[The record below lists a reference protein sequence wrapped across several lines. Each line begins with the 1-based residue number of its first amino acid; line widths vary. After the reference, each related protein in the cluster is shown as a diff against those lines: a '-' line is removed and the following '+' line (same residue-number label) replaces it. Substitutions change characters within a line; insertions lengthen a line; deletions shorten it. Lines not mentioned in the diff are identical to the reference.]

1 MEEQKPTTKK
11 TFSNST
17 RRGGGQRGPGGRR
30 DGGRGERVAPEFDQQ
45 ILTIRRVV
53 RVVRGGRR
61 FSFSIVLAAGDRK
74 GRIGLGVGKAADVSS
89 GVEKAL
95 RQARKNM
102 LKLRL
107 TKNSSLPHGLNTKY
121 GSVRLLLQPA
131 PRRGVVAGSVARSI
145 LKLAGVQDVGI
156 KILSKSKN
164 KLNNARATMQAL
176 SAFSQ

>member
-1 MEEQKPTTKK
+1 MEQKTN
-11 TFSNST
+11 TFANN
-17 RRGGGQRGPGGRR
+17 RRGGQRGDNRSR
-30 DGGRGERVAPEFDQQ
+30 GRGQQADRPKPEFDQQ
-45 ILTIRRVV
+45 ILAIRRVV

-61 FSFSIVLAAGDRK
+61 FSFSIVLAAGDRR

-102 LKLRL
+102 LKLKL
-107 TKNSSLPHGLNTKY
+107 TKTSSLPHGLNVKY

-131 PRRGVVAGSVARSI
+131 PRRGVVAGSVVRSI

-176 SAFSQ
+176 STFNH

>member
-1 MEEQKPTTKK
+1 MEQPTT
-11 TFSNST
+11 TTN
-17 RRGGGQRGPGGRR
+17 RRP
-30 DGGRGERVAPEFDQQ
+30 GGRGEGRPRGGHRGQQADRPKPEFDQQ
-45 ILTIRRVV
+45 ILAIRRVV

-102 LKLRL
+102 LKLKL
-107 TKNSSLPHGLNTKY
+107 TKNNSLPHGLNTKY

-176 SAFSQ
+176 SAFNH